1 MNYYKRELAHVYGL
15 EVLLKVS
22 NLEKAGVLYTQSESR
37 AYAVLR
43 KVCKISKKKIYFILK
58 LYFRLRRST

>member
-1 MNYYKRELAHVYGL
+1 MSILFISKVLNYYKRELAHVYGI
-15 EVLLKVS
+15 EVILKIS

-43 KVCKISKKKIYFILK
+43 KVYIK
-58 LYFRLRRST
+58 